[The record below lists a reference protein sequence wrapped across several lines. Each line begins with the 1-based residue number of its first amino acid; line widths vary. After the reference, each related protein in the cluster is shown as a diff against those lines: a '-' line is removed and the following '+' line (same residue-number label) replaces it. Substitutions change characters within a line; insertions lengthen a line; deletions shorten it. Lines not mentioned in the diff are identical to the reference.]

1 MEKNKKAKI
10 FIVVMSFF
18 LVITFVATCSL
29 TLSFFGSSAS
39 SSTTIRLGN
48 AVEVEGSPITLST
61 GNLYVLPSQKVT
73 IKATANVTSS
83 GSGDPTPALL
93 RARINVISTVSGIT
107 LSIENP
113 ITIDGASCYWV
124 RSQDDGYYYFM
135 SSNSQTGVLSLIK
148 PGTSGKSVPL
158 NINVSI
164 PDSLSNNDNSKD
176 YRVSVTFCAIQGL
189 LYNAGGSGLISNT
202 IANTKN
208 IFNTIDSASS
218 TSSNLSYIIEGN
230 SVPDVS
236 PWFNSPAILTSVG
249 EGSNKTITITHTGA
263 STTNYTIDLTGH
275 EPLRRIS
282 DSTYDYIDSASGVI
296 VRNIASYSFTGNEA
310 WSYKENTDSSGN
322 KLDYISLYMNNSAL
336 ETNSGITFHIKTIN
350 SGIWCSHVPYV
361 QSSVNPYY
369 QRTTVGVM
377 GYNDATA
384 AFMFTIPKS
393 IASNSTE
400 WKQYLKDQASAG
412 TPVTI
417 WFVLATAVTET
428 ITCPTIP
435 YVTDGTNSYSV
446 SSSGV
451 QPILNIKNS

>member
-1 MEKNKKAKI
+1 
-10 FIVVMSFF
+10 
-18 LVITFVATCSL
+18 
-29 TLSFFGSSAS
+29 
-39 SSTTIRLGN
+39 
-48 AVEVEGSPITLST
+48 
-61 GNLYVLPSQKVT
+61 
-73 IKATANVTSS
+73 
-83 GSGDPTPALL
+83 
-93 RARINVISTVSGIT
+93 
-107 LSIENP
+107 
-113 ITIDGASCYWV
+113 
-124 RSQDDGYYYFM
+124 M